1 MKILLLFLTLL
12 SSSFALADCQKMLTE
27 KHKKDSVTESLDPR
41 ITLQVVSA
49 ANRIAGESLWKSA
62 PEAKKIEE
70 NLYKSDFSD
79 KNQSLTVF
87 YNKAAEVQG
96 YIQVKNKK
104 TSYWCMK

>member
-1 MKILLLFLTLL
+1 MKMFMLFLLLTSYAF
-12 SSSFALADCQKMLTE
+12 ADCQQMLIE
-27 KHKKDSVTESLDPR
+27 KNKLKSNSEKLDSR

-49 ANRIAGESLWKSA
+49 ANRIAGESLWKNA
-62 PEAKKIEE
+62 PEVQKIEP
-70 NLYKSDFSD
+70 NLYKSDFTHSGH
-79 KNQSLTVF
+79 SLTVF